1 MTDANVV
8 DAFIRAATVPITGGY
23 ESGTLDEA
31 EALRSTHPEITR
43 ATIHAAAVVGN
54 ADGVRSFL
62 ATDASHAT
70 RQGGPYDWDPLTY
83 LCFSRYLRLQRSR
96 SKSFVSAAE
105 ALLDAGAN
113 ANTGWYE
120 SHHHWESAIY
130 GASGV
135 ARNAPLTRVL
145 LTRGAD
151 PNDEETPYHAIE
163 SYDNTTLLI
172 LLESGKLNAGS
183 LATML
188 LRKADWHDFEG
199 IWLALHHGADV
210 NARTRWGGRTALHQ
224 ALLRD
229 NRLSIITLLL
239 ERGADPTI
247 ECEIGVPPAVAA
259 RRGRGDVLDLFE
271 RRGIRWQL
279 DGVDALLAAC
289 ARDDRAQVRQIAD
302 TEPATVAAVTSDGAA
317 LGAFAGVGNVKGV
330 RQLLGLG
337 VPVDVIWKEGD
348 GYYGTARDSTAL
360 HVAAWRAQHDMVT
373 LLLEHGARVNA
384 VDGQGR
390 TPLALAVRACVD
402 SYWSERRSPESV
414 ETLLRVGASL
424 DGVRYPSG
432 YDEIDELLHAGGA
445 HT

>member
-62 ATDASHAT
+62 AADASHAT

-135 ARNAPLTRVL
+135 ARNAALTRVL

-337 VPVDVIWKEGD
+337 VPVDAIWKEGD

-373 LLLEHGARVNA
+373 LLLEHGASVNA

-414 ETLLRVGASL
+414 ETLLRAGASL

-432 YDEIDELLHAGGA
+432 YDEIDELLHAAGA